1 MKTLIKI
8 NKVTFFTALIL
19 MVTFYGGP
27 IGLLFLG
34 FVQIVSAIYL
44 SYSFYNKSIKAK
56 RYLTVYWGLAFIEL
70 LILFW
75 IFKSKFILIHF
86 ELFYAITLIT
96 PWIAATYFYIILN
109 KIVTEN
115 ENFNEPHITL

>member
-1 MKTLIKI
+1 MKTLIQI
-8 NKVTFFTALIL
+8 NKITFFTALIL
-19 MVTFYGGP
+19 MLTFYGGP
-27 IGLLFLG
+27 IGLFFLG

-44 SYSFYNKSIKAK
+44 SYSFYNKSLKTK
-56 RYLTVYWGLAFIEL
+56 RYLTVYWSLTFIEL

-75 IFKSKFILIHF
+75 VFRSKFVLIHF
-86 ELFYAITLIT
+86 ELFCAITLLT

-115 ENFNEPHITL
+115 ENLNEPHITL